1 MTDTT
6 VPSRPDSSDDDL
18 IDLSQLLTVF
28 RRRFWT
34 LIAVG
39 ALVFTTV
46 AVVTL
51 QMTPKY
57 TAVSSVLLNVRQAR
71 VVDIE
76 AVLSGMAPDS
86 AMVDTEAEVLR
97 SRALVGAVV
106 DRMDL
111 VSVPEFNADLQ
122 EPGLVDAIRSSLAG
136 FVRAL
141 VPAGGRALAQDEEE
155 QQVRERVIS
164 ALKEAVSI
172 RRSGLTYVV
181 NISVT
186 SENPS
191 LARDIANTYGDLYL
205 LTQLEAKFEA
215 TERANVW
222 LNERVDTLREE
233 VRVREQAVAQYRE
246 QAGLI
251 DAQGSTIAE
260 QQVADLN
267 SQLAIQRAERAESLA
282 RLNAVRSQL
291 DRGVSADTIGEVLR
305 SSTIQDLRRQLA
317 EVTRRQAE
325 LLSRYG
331 PRHPQILTARR
342 ELADIEDQI
351 DREIQRIVAS
361 LENEVNIANQRVRSL
376 EQSLSE
382 TRGELA
388 QNNSAIVRLRELERE
403 AEASRALFESFLNRF
418 RQTSEADGLAEADA
432 RIVSAASLPL
442 APSAP
447 NLMLNLALG
456 LVLAGVAGVGVVFVL
471 EMLDNGLNSE
481 ADIERQLGVAH
492 IASVPLIKAGLL
504 KRLGGNSGGADPGQ
518 YVVDKPL
525 SSFAEAFRTIKSA
538 IRVSA
543 IDDTAQVVA
552 ITSAVP
558 GEGKTT
564 LSLCLGR
571 VSAMAGAR
579 VIVVDTDLRRRL
591 LTKALAPDVPAGLL
605 EVLSGSVDLDAAIA
619 TDEATPLH
627 FLPLR
632 DATFTPQDVF
642 SSRGFGELL
651 DTLRERYDQIIL
663 DTAPVLAVAD
673 TRVIASQA
681 DAVVV
686 TARWRKSSVNIV
698 RRALQELRASKARVL
713 GVTLNGVDMEAQA
726 RYGYDTSGYYYRS
739 YRKYYS
745 N

>member
-1 MTDTT
+1 MTDTPF
-6 VPSRPDSSDDDL
+6 VSRPETSDDDL
-18 IDLSQLLTVF
+18 IDLGQLLTVF

-76 AVLSGMAPDS
+76 AVLSGAAPDS

-111 VSVPEFNADLQ
+111 ISVPELNSALQ
-122 EPGLVDAIRSSLAG
+122 EPGLVDEIRSSLAG
-136 FVRAL
+136 FVSTLA
-141 VPAGGRALAQDEEE
+141 PAGARAPDGNEEDE
-155 QQVRERVIS
+155 QVRERVIN
-164 ALKEAVSI
+164 ALMEAVSI

-186 SENPS
+186 SQNPA
-191 LARDIANTYGDLYL
+191 LARDIANTYGELYL

-222 LNERVDTLREE
+222 LNERVSVLREE
-233 VRVREQAVAQYRE
+233 VRVREDAVARYRE
-246 QAGLI
+246 QEGLI

-267 SQLAIQRAERAESLA
+267 SQLAIQRAEQAESLA
-282 RLNAVRSQL
+282 RLSAVRSQL

-376 EQSLSE
+376 EQSLAE

-403 AEASRALFESFLNRF
+403 AQASRALFESFLTRF

-432 RIVSAASLPL
+432 RIVSAAALPL
-442 APSAP
+442 SPSSP
-447 NLMLNLALG
+447 NLLLNLALG

-481 ADIERQLGVAH
+481 ADVERQLGVAH
-492 IASVPLIKAGLL
+492 IASIPLIKAGLL
-504 KRLGGNSGGADPGQ
+504 KGLGRGADPGQ
-518 YVVDKPL
+518 YVIDKPL

-538 IRVSA
+538 IRISA
-543 IDDTAQVVA
+543 IDNKARVIA

-591 LTKALAPDVPAGLL
+591 LTKAMAPEAQAGLL
-605 EVLSGSVDLDAAIA
+605 EVLSGTHDLDAVIM
-619 TDEATPLH
+619 TDEATKLDL
-627 FLPLR
+627 LPLR
-632 DATFTPQDVF
+632 DTTFTPQDIF
-642 SSRGFGELL
+642 SSRGFVELL
-651 DTLRERYDQIIL
+651 DQLRSRYDHVIL

-673 TRVIASQA
+673 TRTIASLA
-681 DAVVV
+681 DGVIV
-686 TARWRKSSVNIV
+686 TARWRKSTVNIV
-698 RRALQELRASKARVL
+698 RRALQELHASKARL
-713 GVTLNGVDMEAQA
+713 IGVTLNGVDMEAQA
-726 RYGYDTSGYYYRS
+726 RYGYDTTGYYYRS

>member
-1 MTDTT
+1 MIDASATT
-6 VPSRPDSSDDDL
+6 RQEPNGDDL
-18 IDLSQLLTVF
+18 IDLAQLLTVF

-34 LIAVG
+34 LIATG
-39 ALVFTTV
+39 ALVFASV
-46 AVVTL
+46 MVVTL

-57 TAVSSVLLNVRQAR
+57 TAVSTVLLNVRQAR

-76 AVLSGMAPDS
+76 AVLAGMPPDS
-86 AMVDTEAEVLR
+86 ATVDTEVEVLR
-97 SRALVGAVV
+97 SRSLAGAVV
-106 DRMDL
+106 DQMGLTD
-111 VSVPEFNADLQ
+111 VPEFNSDMR
-122 EPGLVDAIRSSLAG
+122 EPGLIAASLRG
-136 FVRAL
+136 FL
-141 VPAGGRALAQDEEE
+141 EALAPGNERVLHDDEVAV
-155 QQVRERVIS
+155 QTRERVID
-164 ALKEAVSI
+164 ALKDAVTL
-172 RRSGLTYVV
+172 RRSGLTYII

-186 SENPS
+186 SENAG
-191 LARDIANTYGDLYL
+191 LARDIANTYAELYL

-215 TERANVW
+215 TERANAW
-222 LNERVDTLREE
+222 LNERVEALRDE
-233 VRVREQAVAQYRE
+233 VRVREQAVAQFRD

-267 SQLAIQRAERAESLA
+267 SQLAIQRAERAEALA

-305 SSTIQDLRRQLA
+305 SNTIQDLRRQLS
-317 EVTRRQAE
+317 ELTRRQAE
-325 LLSRYG
+325 LRSRYG
-331 PRHPQILTARR
+331 PRHPQILTVSR
-342 ELADIEDQI
+342 EIADIEDSV

-382 TRGELA
+382 TRSELA
-388 QNNSAIVRLRELERE
+388 QNNSEVVRLRELERE
-403 AEASRALFESFLNRF
+403 AAASRALFESFLNRF

-432 RIVSAASLPL
+432 RIVSMAAM
-442 APSAP
+442 PSRPSSP
-447 NLMLNLALG
+447 NLLLNLALG
-456 LVLAGVAGVGVVFVL
+456 IALAGVAGMGVVFAL
-471 EMLDNGLNSE
+471 EMLDTGLNSE
-481 ADIERQLGVAH
+481 NDIERQLGVAH
-492 IASVPLIKAGLL
+492 IASIPLIKPGLL
-504 KRLGGNSGGADPGQ
+504 RRLRGGKGAANPGR
-518 YVVDKPL
+518 YVVEKPL

-543 IDDTAQVVA
+543 IDNKTQVVA

-571 VSAMAGAR
+571 VSAMAGAK

-591 LTKALAPDVPAGLL
+591 LTKAMAPDVEAGLL
-605 EVLSGSVDLDAAIA
+605 EVLSGSAQLDAAILKDDA
-619 TDEATPLH
+619 STLD

-632 DATFTPQDVF
+632 DTSFTPQDVF

-651 DTLRERYDQIIL
+651 DTLRERYDQVIL
-663 DTAPVLAVAD
+663 DTAPILAVAD
-673 TRVIASQA
+673 TRTISSQA
-681 DAVVV
+681 DAVIV
-686 TARWRKSSVNIV
+686 TARWRKSTVSIV
-698 RRALQELRASKARVL
+698 RRALQDLRASKARIL
-713 GVTLNGVDMEAQA
+713 GVTLNGVDLEAQA